1 MSFIFYP
8 GLTNVLSG
16 HCESW
21 ATIKKP
27 LSRQLHKCFRYLPI
41 KKSPKKV
48 FFCEV
53 FNSRLTINCA
63 KRTPEGSYSTVAQGS
78 QCPVRALVN
87 PGNILNGICTPERG
101 TSRHIKLKYPFQG
114 YMFSAITPRVNNAL
128 SGHCEP
134 WATAEK
140 PLSGVCFAQSR
151 A

>member
-1 MSFIFYP
+1 MSKPFCNAFKSCKQNQRQAHNIHLINKRCGTNLNHPFIPHY
-8 GLTNVLSG
+8 
-16 HCESW
+16 
-21 ATIKKP
+21 A
-27 LSRQLHKCFRYLPI
+27 YLL
-41 KKSPKKV
+41 KRV
-48 FFCEV
+48 F
-53 FNSRLTINCA
+53 CA
-63 KRTPEGSYSTVAQGS
+63 KQTPEGSYSFVAQGS
-78 QCPVRALVN
+78 QCPVRAFVN

-101 TSRHIKLKYPFQG
+101 TSRHMKLKYPFQG